1 MHVLVITH
9 LVPSPDGSETVHE
22 RNILP
27 KVGVKPETG
36 RNGEV
41 GYAEEDNAEDSHEE
55 EKTEESKEAPTQ
67 VVDSL
72 SQNQW
77 PKRVQN
83 DEEDDTERKGTVN
96 LAHDLAAFV

>member
-1 MHVLVITH
+1 M
-9 LVPSPDGSETVHE
+9 PSPDGSETVHE

-27 KVGVKPETG
+27 KVGVEPKTG
-36 RNGEV
+36 RDGKV
-41 GYAEEDNAEDSHEE
+41 RDAEEDDTEDSHEE
-55 EKTEESKEAPTQ
+55 EKTKESEEAPAE

-77 PKRVQN
+77 PKRIQN
-83 DEEDDTERKGTVN
+83 DEEDDTEREGTVN